1 MFYDLIKH
9 GFSTYQ
15 SARRDQS
22 KFRYYIYQIPVV
34 FYHSVIHVLGLLFV
48 KYKIIIFIEIAY
60 HKIATKQLSSCYK
73 HFNLVDFYIAPLS
86 QFSCYKILCLNE
98 LWGIHRQFFI
108 ELSLIWI
115 CLFSSQFSI

>member
-15 SARRDQS
+15 SAHRDQPI
-22 KFRYYIYQIPVV
+22 FRYYIHQMPVV
-34 FYHSVIHVLGLLFV
+34 FYHSVIHGLGLLFV
-48 KYKIIIFIEIAY
+48 KYKINIIVIEY
-60 HKIATKQLSSCYK
+60 HKIATKQFSSCYK
-73 HFNLVDFYIAPLS
+73 HFNLVDFYISPLS

-115 CLFSSQFSI
+115 CLFSSQFSV